1 MVTKNIQLDD
11 NILETS
17 MKLFQQYGLNLSE
30 GINILLQKI
39 INKPELLDIE
49 EISKDDEDYKLLS
62 QTRNEET
69 ISLDEF
75 MKLWN

>member
-11 NILETS
+11 TILETS

-62 QTRNEET
+62 QTRGEET

-75 MKLWN
+75 MKL

>member
-11 NILETS
+11 TILETS

-62 QTRNEET
+62 QTRGEKT
-69 ISLDEF
+69 ISLNEF
-75 MKLWN
+75 MKL

>member
-17 MKLFQQYGLNLSE
+17 IKLFQQYGLNLSE

-49 EISKDDEDYKLLS
+49 EISKEDEDYKLLS
-62 QTRNEET
+62 QTRGEET

-75 MKLWN
+75 MKL

>member
-17 MKLFQQYGLNLSE
+17 IKLFQQYGLNLSE

-49 EISKDDEDYKLLS
+49 EISKDDEDYKLIS
-62 QTRNEET
+62 QTRGEET

-75 MKLWN
+75 MKLW

>member
-1 MVTKNIQLDD
+1 MVTIQSDD
-11 NILETS
+11 TILETS
-17 MKLFQQYGLNLSE
+17 IKLFQQYGLNLSE

-49 EISKDDEDYKLLS
+49 EISKEDKDYKLLS
-62 QTRNEET
+62 QTRGEET

-75 MKLWN
+75 MKL

>member
-11 NILETS
+11 TILETS
-17 MKLFQQYGLNLSE
+17 IKLFQQYGLNLSE

-62 QTRNEET
+62 QTRGEET

-75 MKLWN
+75 MKL

>member
-1 MVTKNIQLDD
+1 MVTIQSDD
-11 NILETS
+11 TILETS
-17 MKLFQQYGLNLSE
+17 IKLFQQYGLNLSE

-49 EISKDDEDYKLLS
+49 EISKDDKDYKLLS
-62 QTRNEET
+62 QTRGEET

-75 MKLWN
+75 MKL

>member
-11 NILETS
+11 IILETS

-49 EISKDDEDYKLLS
+49 EISKDDKDYKLLS
-62 QTRNEET
+62 QTRGEET

-75 MKLWN
+75 MKLW

>member
-11 NILETS
+11 TILETS

-49 EISKDDEDYKLLS
+49 KISKDDEDYKLLS
-62 QTRNEET
+62 QTRGEET

-75 MKLWN
+75 MKL

>member
-11 NILETS
+11 TILETS

-49 EISKDDEDYKLLS
+49 EISKEEEDYKLLS
-62 QTRNEET
+62 QTRGEET

-75 MKLWN
+75 MKL

>member
-1 MVTKNIQLDD
+1 MVSKNIQLDD

-17 MKLFQQYGLNLSE
+17 IKLFQQYGLNLSE

-62 QTRNEET
+62 QTRGEET

-75 MKLWN
+75 MKLW